1 MTGIIGAMD
10 EEIDL
15 LRDSMEDTIEE
26 VHASMTFYKGRLW
39 GQDVTVVRSGIGK
52 VNMAVCTQLLVDF
65 YHADALINTGVAGS
79 LDSRIDIGDIVI
91 GVNAVHHDMDT
102 SAFGDP
108 PGQVPRMDILAFPS
122 DSHLIRCAEEAD
134 LSENP
139 DIKTFCGRV
148 ASGDQFI
155 GEEEDKNRIVRLFGA
170 LCCDMEGAAMAQTAY
185 LNGVPCLIIRAI
197 SDKADHSA
205 TMNYSEF
212 EQKAIYHTMRLLK
225 GLLERL
231 S

>member
-1 MTGIIGAMD
+1 MD

-15 LRDSMEDTIEE
+15 LRDSMENTVEE
-26 VHASMTFYKGRLW
+26 VRASMTFYTGRLW
-39 GQDVTVVRSGIGK
+39 GQDAAVVRSGIGK
-52 VNMAVCTQLLVDF
+52 VNMAVCAQILADF
-65 YHADALINTGVAGS
+65 YHVDALINTGVAGS

-91 GVNAVHHDMDT
+91 GVDAVHHDMDT
-102 SAFGDP
+102 SVCGDP
-108 PGQVPRMDILAFPS
+108 LGQVPRMDILAFPS
-122 DSHLIRCAEEAD
+122 DAHLCECAKEAD

-139 DIKTFCGRV
+139 DIKTFCGRI

-155 GEEEDKNRIVRLFGA
+155 GKEEEKSRIVRLFGA

-185 LNGVPCLIIRAI
+185 LNGIPCLVIRAI